1 MSEPLEP
8 KEQGTMHATADSTR
22 KEDVLKLI
30 SQNNIRILNLCHIP
44 EDGRLKTLSFAP
56 TDTAKT
62 EEILELGERV
72 DGSNLFS
79 FLEPGRSD
87 IYIVPRLE
95 KAFINPFSP
104 IPSLSILCDY
114 LDADGKPLEA
124 APQNALTRA
133 EDRLSSSKGIALKAL
148 AELEFYIISK
158 QESEPLFPADPDR
171 NYHDSAP
178 FTRFEDVRNEI
189 LATLPIISVATKY
202 GHSEVGRIVGKNGE
216 FIEQQEIELAAQTLS
231 RMAESVPLAK
241 WVIRNVCARHGLS
254 VSFAPKIAAEHAGTG
269 MHIHIC
275 ALRKGKNLIANT
287 NGTLSVEAMKM
298 VGGILKFAPSLS
310 AFANPTPI
318 SYLRFIARKESP
330 MHVCWSERNRLA
342 LIRIPLWRNLG
353 KSSHEVDEC
362 GETFEYR
369 APDAFANPYTLLAG
383 ITVAANYGLNN
394 PREALKTAKDLHV
407 KNSAERKRLKTLPL
421 SCGESADS
429 LAKDRQLYESK
440 GVFSTRLIDK
450 TIESL
455 KSYDD
460 KHLWQNLANKPAE
473 TEKVLRQYRHY
484 G

>member
-1 MSEPLEP
+1 MSEPLEL
-8 KEQGTMHATADSTR
+8 KGQGAVRSAAGFTG

-44 EDGRLKTLSFAP
+44 EDGRLKTLSFAS
-56 TDTAKT
+56 TDAAKT

-79 FLEPGRSD
+79 FLEPGGSD

-95 KAFINPFSP
+95 KAFTNPFSP
-104 IPSLSILCDY
+104 IPTLNILCDY

-124 APQNALTRA
+124 APQNALARA
-133 EDRLSSSKGIALKAL
+133 EDRLLTSSDIVLKAL
-148 AELEFYIISK
+148 AELEFYVISK

-178 FTRFEDVRNEI
+178 FTRFEDIRNEV
-189 LATLPIISVATKY
+189 LATLSSIGVATKY

-216 FIEQQEIELAAQTLS
+216 FIEQQEIELAAQNLD
-231 RMAESVPLAK
+231 RMAEFVPIAK
-241 WVIRNVCARHGLS
+241 WVVRNVCARHGLS

-269 MHIHIC
+269 MHIHTC
-275 ALRKGKNLIANT
+275 ALRSGKNLVAST
-287 NGTLSVEAMKM
+287 DGTLSIEAKKM
-298 VGGILKFAPSLS
+298 IGGILKFAPSLS
-310 AFANPTPI
+310 AFANPAPI

-330 MHVCWSERNRLA
+330 MHICWSERNRLA

-353 KSSHEVDEC
+353 KKSREADEC

-369 APDAFANPYTLLAG
+369 APDALANPYTLLAG
-383 ITVAANYGLNN
+383 LTVAVSYGLNN
-394 PREALKTAKDLHV
+394 PREALKIAKDLYV
-407 KNSAERKRLKTLPL
+407 KGSAEKKRLKTLPL
-421 SCGESADS
+421 SCSESADNLS
-429 LAKDRQLYESK
+429 KDRQLYESN
-440 GVFSTRLIDK
+440 GVFSTRLVDR

-455 KSYDD
+455 KSYSD
-460 KHLWQNLANKPAE
+460 KNLWQKLANKPEE
-473 TEKVLRQYRHY
+473 TEKTLKQYRHY

>member
-1 MSEPLEP
+1 MR
-8 KEQGTMHATADSTR
+8 ATAGLTAKD
-22 KEDVLKLI
+22 DIIKLI

-44 EDGRLKTLSFAP
+44 EDGRLKTLSFTA
-56 TDTAKT
+56 TDTART

-95 KAFINPFSP
+95 KAFIDPFSA
-104 IPSLSILCDY
+104 IPTLNILCDY
-114 LDADGKPLEA
+114 LDADGKPLEE
-124 APQNALTRA
+124 APQDVLARA
-133 EDRLSSSKGIALKAL
+133 EQQLLSSKGVTLKAL

-158 QESEPLFPADPDR
+158 QEAGPLFPAAADK

-189 LATLPIISVATKY
+189 LATLSHIGIATKY
-202 GHSEVGRIVGKNGE
+202 GHSEVGRTIGKDGE
-216 FIEQQEIELAAQTLS
+216 SMEQQEIELAAQNLS
-231 RMAESVPLAK
+231 RMADSVPLAK
-241 WVIRNVCARHGLS
+241 WVIRNVCARHELS
-254 VSFAPKIAAEHAGTG
+254 VSFAPKIAVDNAGTG

-275 ALRKGKNLIANT
+275 ALRNGKNLIANT
-287 NGTLSVEAMKM
+287 ERTLSAEAMKM
-298 VGGILKFAPSLS
+298 IGGILKFAPSLS

-330 MHVCWSERNRLA
+330 MHICWSERNRLA
-342 LIRIPLWRNLG
+342 LIRIPLWRNREKNG
-353 KSSHEVDEC
+353 YEADEC

-369 APDAFANPYTLLAG
+369 APDAFANSHTLLAG

-394 PREALKTAKDLHV
+394 PREALKTAKNLHV
-407 KNSAERKRLKTLPL
+407 KSNAEKKHLRTLPL
-421 SCGESADS
+421 SCSESADN
-429 LAKDRQLYESK
+429 LTKDRQLYESK
-440 GVFSTRLIDK
+440 GVFSTRLVDR

-455 KSYDD
+455 KSYKDRS
-460 KHLWQNLANKPAE
+460 LWQKLADRPDE

>member
-1 MSEPLEP
+1 MRAAAGLT
-8 KEQGTMHATADSTR
+8 G

-44 EDGRLKTLSFAP
+44 EDGRLKTLSFAL
-56 TDTAKT
+56 TDTAKA

-95 KAFINPFSP
+95 KTFINPFSP
-104 IPSLSILCDY
+104 IPTLNILCDY
-114 LDADGKPLEA
+114 LDADGKPLGA
-124 APQNALTRA
+124 APQNVLARA
-133 EDRLSSSKGIALKAL
+133 EDRLLYSKGIVLKAL

-178 FTRFEDVRNEI
+178 FTRFEDIRSEI
-189 LATLPIISVATKY
+189 LATLSIVSVATKY
-202 GHSEVGRIVGKNGE
+202 GHSEVGRILGKNGE
-216 FIEQQEIELAAQTLS
+216 FIEQHEIELAAQNLA
-231 RMAESVPLAK
+231 RVAESVSTAK

-254 VSFAPKIAAEHAGTG
+254 VSFAPKISVEHAGTG

-275 ALRKGKNLIANT
+275 ALRNGKNLIANVD
-287 NGTLSVEAMKM
+287 GTLSLEAMKM
-298 VGGILKFAPSLS
+298 IGGILRFAPSLS
-310 AFANPTPI
+310 AFANPTPV

-330 MHVCWSERNRLA
+330 MHICWSERNRLA
-342 LIRIPLWRNLG
+342 LIRIPLWRSLG
-353 KSSHEVDEC
+353 KKSREADQC

-369 APDAFANPYTLLAG
+369 APDAFANTYTLLAG
-383 ITVAANYGLNN
+383 ITVAASYGLNN
-394 PREALKTAKDLHV
+394 PREALRIAKDLHI
-407 KNSAERKRLKTLPL
+407 KDSAEKKRQKTLPL
-421 SCGESADS
+421 SCSESADNLS
-429 LAKDRQLYESK
+429 KDRQLYESN
-440 GVFSTRLIDK
+440 GVFSARLVDR

-455 KSYDD
+455 KSYKD
-460 KHLWQNLANKPAE
+460 KNLWQKLGDKPEE
-473 TEKVLRQYRHY
+473 TEKMLRQYRHC

>member
-1 MSEPLEP
+1 MRAAAGL
-8 KEQGTMHATADSTR
+8 TR

-44 EDGRLKTLSFAP
+44 EDGRLKTLSFAL
-56 TDTAKT
+56 TDTAKA

-95 KAFINPFSP
+95 KTFINPFSP
-104 IPSLSILCDY
+104 IPTLNILCDY
-114 LDADGKPLEA
+114 LDADGKPLGA
-124 APQNALTRA
+124 APQNVLARA
-133 EDRLSSSKGIALKAL
+133 EDRLLYSKGIVLKAL

-178 FTRFEDVRNEI
+178 FTRFEDIRSEI
-189 LATLPIISVATKY
+189 LATLSIISVATKY
-202 GHSEVGRIVGKNGE
+202 GHSEVGRILGKNGE
-216 FIEQQEIELAAQTLS
+216 FIEQHEIELAAQNLA
-231 RMAESVPLAK
+231 RVAESVSIAK

-254 VSFAPKIAAEHAGTG
+254 ASFAPKISVEHAGTG

-275 ALRKGKNLIANT
+275 ALRNGKNLIANVD
-287 NGTLSVEAMKM
+287 GTLSLEAMKM
-298 VGGILKFAPSLS
+298 IGGILRFAPSLS
-310 AFANPTPI
+310 AFANPTPV

-330 MHVCWSERNRLA
+330 MHICWSERNRLA
-342 LIRIPLWRNLG
+342 LIRIPLWRSLG
-353 KSSHEVDEC
+353 KKSREADQC

-369 APDAFANPYTLLAG
+369 APDAFANTYTLLAG
-383 ITVAANYGLNN
+383 ITVAASYGLNN
-394 PREALKTAKDLHV
+394 PREALRIAKDLHI
-407 KNSAERKRLKTLPL
+407 KDSAEKKRQKTLPL
-421 SCGESADS
+421 SCSESADNLS
-429 LAKDRQLYESK
+429 KDRQLYESD
-440 GVFSTRLIDK
+440 GVFSARLVDR

-455 KSYDD
+455 KSYKD
-460 KHLWQNLANKPAE
+460 KNLWQKLGDKPEE
-473 TEKVLRQYRHY
+473 TEKMLRQYRHC

>member
-1 MSEPLEP
+1 MSEPLEL
-8 KEQGTMHATADSTR
+8 KEQGVMRATAGSTA
-22 KEDVLKLI
+22 KEDVFKLI
-30 SQNNIRILNLCHIP
+30 SQNSIRLLNLCHIP
-44 EDGRLKTLSFAP
+44 EDGRLKTLSFTA
-56 TDTAKT
+56 TDTASA

-79 FLEPGRSD
+79 FLGPGKSD
-87 IYIVPRLE
+87 IYIVPRLG

-104 IPSLSILCDY
+104 IPTLNILCDY
-114 LDADGKPLEA
+114 LDADRKPLDA
-124 APQNALTRA
+124 APQNALARA
-133 EDRLSSSKGIALKAL
+133 EGRLVSSKGITLKAL

-158 QESEPLFPADPDR
+158 QEGEPLFPADPDR

-189 LATLPIISVATKY
+189 LATLSIIGVATKY
-202 GHSEVGRIVGKNGE
+202 GHSEVGRIAGKNGE
-216 FIEQQEIELAAQTLS
+216 SMEQQEIELAAQTLS

-275 ALRKGKNLIANT
+275 ALRNNKNLIAGAE
-287 NGTLSVEAMKM
+287 GTLSIEAKKM
-298 VGGILKFAPSLS
+298 IGGILKFAPSLS
-310 AFANPTPI
+310 AFANPTPV

-330 MHVCWSERNRLA
+330 MHICWSERNRLA

-353 KSSHEVDEC
+353 RRSHEADEC

-383 ITVAANYGLNN
+383 ITVAANYGLSN
-394 PREALKTAKDLHV
+394 PREALKIAKDLHV
-407 KNSAERKRLKTLPL
+407 KDSAEKKRLMTLPL
-421 SCGESADS
+421 SCSESADNLS
-429 LAKDRQLYESK
+429 KDRQMYESD
-440 GVFSTRLIDK
+440 GVFSTRLVDK
-450 TIESL
+450 TVESL
-455 KSYDD
+455 KSYKDRNLWRKLAD
-460 KHLWQNLANKPAE
+460 KPDE
-473 TEKVLRQYRHY
+473 TERMLKLYRHY

>member
-1 MSEPLEP
+1 MR
-8 KEQGTMHATADSTR
+8 ATAGSTG
-22 KEDVLKLI
+22 KDDVLKFI

-44 EDGRLKTLSFAP
+44 EDGRLRTLSFTS
-56 TDTAKT
+56 TDTART

-104 IPSLSILCDY
+104 IPTLSILCDY

-124 APQNALTRA
+124 APQNVLARA
-133 EDRLSSSKGIALKAL
+133 EHRLLSSKGITIKAL

-158 QESEPLFPADPDR
+158 QEGEPLFPAEADR

-178 FTRFEDVRNEI
+178 FTRFEDFRNEI
-189 LATLPIISVATKY
+189 LATLSSVGIVTRY

-216 FIEQQEIELAAQTLS
+216 FMEQQEIELAAETLS
-231 RMAESVPLAK
+231 KMAGSVPVAK

-254 VSFAPKIAAEHAGTG
+254 VSFAPKIAAEFAGTG

-275 ALRKGKNLIANT
+275 ALRNDRNLIASAD
-287 NGTLSVEAMKM
+287 GPLSAEAKKM
-298 VGGILKFAPSLS
+298 IGGILKLAPSLC

-330 MHVCWSERNRLA
+330 MNICWSERNRLA
-342 LIRIPLWRNLG
+342 LIRIPLWRRPG
-353 KSSHEVDEC
+353 RKSRGADEC
-362 GETFEYR
+362 DETFEYR
-369 APDAFANPYTLLAG
+369 APDAFSNPYTLLAG
-383 ITVAANYGLNN
+383 ITVAANYGLDN
-394 PREALKTAKDLHV
+394 PREALKITRDLHI
-407 KNSAERKRLKTLPL
+407 KNGATKKLLKTLPF
-421 SCGESADS
+421 SCSESADN
-429 LAKDRQLYESK
+429 LTKHRELYEFK
-440 GVFSTRLIDK
+440 GVFSTRFIDK
-450 TIESL
+450 TIDSL
-455 KSYDD
+455 KSYKDRN
-460 KHLWQNLANKPAE
+460 LWQKLANKPEE
-473 TEKVLRQYRHY
+473 TEKLLRQYRHL